1 MSTKTILLGSVAALA
16 AVSGAHAADAIVAAE
31 PEPVEYVRVCDAYGT
46 GYFYIPGTET
56 CLKIEGYIRFQLNAG
71 QNVGASTTNPNDSDW
86 DAVTRGQVTF
96 QTKNDTEYGTL
107 TGVITLRVNADNATR
122 QDTTLDEGYIDIAGF
137 RVGKQ
142 YSWWDDDL
150 SGETDTLSSN
160 ETTHNSIRYQYETD
174 NFAAGISLDELEEA
188 YDEKPG
194 EGPNNF
200 GVAAQ
205 VSFKSG
211 AFSGYLLGGYD
222 SDNEEGAIRA
232 ILYAD
237 IGPGT
242 LGLAGIWA
250 SGANYYYEESE
261 WTIAAEYKVKLTD
274 KWAVTPAFQYFD
286 KIDLDADGKGFS
298 GGSAYTTGVTV
309 DYQIAENLRSKV
321 SVQYH
326 DEEDGD
332 DETFGFL
339 RLQRDF

>member
-1 MSTKTILLGSVAALA
+1 MSIKTILLGSVAALA

-56 CLKIEGYIRFQLNAG
+56 CLQISGYIRTEVRFG
-71 QNVGASTTNPNDSDW
+71 QNVSGDSDVNFW
-86 DAVTRGQVTF
+86 TRGQVTF

-107 TGVITLRVNADNATR
+107 TGVITLRTNADNATD
-122 QDTTLDEGYIDIAGF
+122 QETLLDEGYIDIAGF
-137 RVGKQ
+137 RAGKL

-174 NFAAGISLDELEEA
+174 SFAAGVSVDELEED
-188 YDEKPG
+188 YVEKPG

-222 SDNEEGAIRA
+222 TDNEEGAIRA
-232 ILYAD
+232 IVYAD

-261 WTIAAEYKVKLTD
+261 WTVAAEYKVKLTD

-286 KIDLDADGKGFS
+286 KIDIDADGDFS
-298 GGSAYTTGVTV
+298 GGSAYTTGVTI
-309 DYQIAENLRSKV
+309 DYRIADNLRSKL

-339 RLQRDF
+339 RFQRDF

>member
-1 MSTKTILLGSVAALA
+1 MSIKTILLGSVAALA

-56 CLKIEGYIRFQLNAG
+56 CLQIGGYIRTEVRFG
-71 QNVGASTTNPNDSDW
+71 ENVSGDSDVNFW
-86 DAVTRGQVTF
+86 TRGQVTF

-107 TGVITLRVNADNATR
+107 TGVITLRTNADNATD
-122 QDTTLDEGYIDIAGF
+122 QETLLDEGYLDIAGF
-137 RVGKQ
+137 RAGKQ

-160 ETTHNSIRYQYETD
+160 ETTHNSIRYQYETG
-174 NFAAGISLDELEEA
+174 NFAAGISVDELEEA
-188 YDEKPG
+188 YAEKPG

-222 SDNEEGAIRA
+222 TDNEEGAIRA
-232 ILYAD
+232 IVYAD

-261 WTIAAEYKVKLTD
+261 WTIAAEYKMKITD

-286 KIDLDADGKGFS
+286 KIELDADGDFT

-309 DYQIAENLRSKV
+309 DYQIAEDLRSKL

-332 DETFGFL
+332 DEVFGFL
-339 RLQRDF
+339 RFQRDF

>member
-1 MSTKTILLGSVAALA
+1 MSIKTILLGSVAALA

-71 QNVGASTTNPNDSDW
+71 ENPGASATNPNDSDW

-107 TGVITLRVNADNATR
+107 TGVITLRTNADNATN
-122 QDTTLDEGYIDIAGF
+122 QTTTLDEGYIDIAGF

-160 ETTHNSIRYQYETD
+160 ETNHNSIRYQYETD
-174 NFAAGISLDELEEA
+174 RFAAGISIDELEEA

-250 SGANYYYEESE
+250 SGANYYYEQSE
-261 WTIAAEYKVKLTD
+261 WTVAAEYKVKLTD
-274 KWAVTPAFQYFD
+274 KWAVIPAFQYFD
-286 KIDLDADGKGFS
+286 KIDLDANGDFT

-309 DYQIAENLRSKV
+309 DYQIAENLRSKL
-321 SVQYH
+321 SVQYY

-332 DETFGFL
+332 DETSGFL

>member
-1 MSTKTILLGSVAALA
+1 MSIKTILLGSVAALA

-56 CLKIEGYIRFQLNAG
+56 CLQIGGYIRTEVRFG
-71 QNVGASTTNPNDSDW
+71 QNISGDSDVDFW
-86 DAVTRGQVTF
+86 TRGQVTF

-107 TGVITLRVNADNATR
+107 TGVITLRTNANNATN
-122 QDTTLDEGYIDIAGF
+122 QTTTLDEGYLDIAGF
-137 RVGKQ
+137 RAGKQ
-142 YSWWDDDL
+142 YSWWDDDM
-150 SGETDTLSSN
+150 SGETDTLASN
-160 ETTHNSIRYQYETD
+160 QTTHNSIRYQYETD
-174 NFAAGISLDELEEA
+174 SFAAGVSVDELEEV
-188 YDEKPG
+188 YNSKPG
-194 EGPNNF
+194 DVPNDF

-222 SDNEEGAIRA
+222 TDASEGAIRA
-232 ILYAD
+232 IVYAD

-242 LGLAGIWA
+242 LGLAGVWA

-261 WTIAAEYKVKLTD
+261 WTVAAEYKVKLTD

-286 KIDLDADGKGFS
+286 KVNLAANGDFT
-298 GGSAYTTGVTV
+298 GGSAYTTGVTI
-309 DYQIAENLRSKV
+309 DYQIAQNLRSKL

-326 DEEDGD
+326 DVEDGD
-332 DETFGFL
+332 NDTSGFL
-339 RLQRDF
+339 RFQRDF